1 MEASAILT
9 EVETA
14 GLVLAVLPLFIPA
27 LGHDNDS
34 LDLIRAFF
42 GYDSQLSIQIKKLRN
57 RYIHCEP
64 TLRLLLCPIA
74 DLDRVAAMTAD
85 PNGELWNHDEMQ
97 TRLEERLQE
106 SYHTYH
112 ETIMHMEEV
121 MKRLVKDIKIDDCVR
136 VSVI

>member
-1 MEASAILT
+1 LESSAILT
-9 EVETA
+9 GVETA

-27 LGHDNDS
+27 LEHDNDS
-34 LDLIRAFF
+34 LDLIREFI

-57 RYIHCEP
+57 QRIHCEP

-74 DLDRVAAMTAD
+74 DLDRVAAMTAG

-97 TRLEERLQE
+97 TRLEERLQK

-112 ETIMHMEEV
+112 ETIMHMEKI
-121 MKRLVKDIKIDDCVR
+121 MKRLVTDIKIDDCVR
-136 VSVI
+136 LSVI